1 MQIRVYYEDTD
12 CGGVV
17 YYANFLR
24 YFERARTEFLRE
36 RGFEV
41 AAYAAA
47 GLLFVVSHAA
57 AGTRTYM
64 KRLGVK
70 DVIGNYHI
78 FQSTDNWGE
87 ETESRDFAVRRFN
100 AALDSGAKL
109 ACFGFVHFSGHVAGA
124 TGYRHLISGYA
135 CDFSTTPPTDA
146 RIDKLVGS
154 IDYDF

>member
-47 GLLFVVSHAA
+47 GLLFVVSHAEVA
-57 AGTRTYM
+57 YHAPARYNDLLDIATEVVDATRTSLTFGHAIRRSGDDRVIVEGAA
-64 KRLGVK
+64 RLVCVDERGK
-70 DVIGNYHI
+70 P
-78 FQSTDNWGE
+78 
-87 ETESRDFAVRRFN
+87 RR
-100 AALDSGAKL
+100 LPEDLTRLL
-109 ACFGFVHFSGHVAGA
+109 AREAG
-124 TGYRHLISGYA
+124 
-135 CDFSTTPPTDA
+135 
-146 RIDKLVGS
+146 
-154 IDYDF
+154 

>member
-47 GLLFVVSHAA
+47 GLLFVVSHAEIA
-57 AGTRTYM
+57 YHAPARYNDLLDIETAVVDVTRTS
-64 KRLGVK
+64 LTFGHA
-70 DVIGNYHI
+70 I
-78 FQSTDNWGE
+78 
-87 ETESRDFAVRRFN
+87 RRFGDDRAIVEG
-100 AALDSGAKL
+100 AARLVCVDERGKPRRLPEDLTRLL
-109 ACFGFVHFSGHVAGA
+109 AGEAE
-124 TGYRHLISGYA
+124 
-135 CDFSTTPPTDA
+135 
-146 RIDKLVGS
+146 
-154 IDYDF
+154 

>member
-47 GLLFVVSHAA
+47 GLVFVVAHAELSYRA
-57 AGTRTYM
+57 PARYNDVLDIDTAVVDITRTSLTFAHAVSRITDERM
-64 KRLGVK
+64 IVEGAARLVCVDERGK
-70 DVIGNYHI
+70 P
-78 FQSTDNWGE
+78 
-87 ETESRDFAVRRFN
+87 RRLPEDLL
-100 AALDSGAKL
+100 ALLQREAD
-109 ACFGFVHFSGHVAGA
+109 
-124 TGYRHLISGYA
+124 
-135 CDFSTTPPTDA
+135 
-146 RIDKLVGS
+146 
-154 IDYDF
+154 